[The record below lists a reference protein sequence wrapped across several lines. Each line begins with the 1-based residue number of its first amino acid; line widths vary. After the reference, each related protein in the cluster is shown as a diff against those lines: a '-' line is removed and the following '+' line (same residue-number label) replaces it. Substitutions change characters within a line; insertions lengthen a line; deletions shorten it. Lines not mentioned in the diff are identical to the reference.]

1 MYVVGLEIP
10 TCLPSFAGDGF
21 LLSAGQSS
29 VKTLELFTGTGGLAK
44 GLELAGFHHVKL
56 VEFNKH
62 ACATLQANFGA
73 EKVFAGDIRDF
84 NYDGLK
90 GVDIVAGGPPCQPF
104 SLGGKHQAD
113 QDHRDMFPYAI
124 NAIRELQPK
133 AFIFENVKGLL
144 RSSFADYFEYIVL
157 RLTFPDYKPKFGL
170 DWQLHLQLL
179 RKLKYETHQ
188 GLKYKVAYQLVN
200 AADYGVPQSRERVF
214 MVGIRADLDVEW
226 AFPAPTY
233 SDSRLLWD
241 KFVTGEYWEKHGLAH
256 EQCEQPNAAIQKQ
269 VNALKTRYGLFPPAL
284 KPWQTVRD
292 ALGHLPDP
300 RSDHAIPDHLFRDG
314 ARVYPGHTGSDH
326 DLPAKTLKA
335 GGHGVPGGENMLRY
349 RDGSV
354 RYFTVHEAK
363 LLQTFPA
370 DFYIEGA
377 WGEAMRQIGNA
388 VPVHLSETLGKA
400 LHITLQQAKSAF
412 EQTMPLAYRA
422 VG

>member
-1 MYVVGLEIP
+1 MSDRLYNFSEFYL
-10 TCLPSFAGDGF
+10 
-21 LLSAGQSS
+21 
-29 VKTLELFTGTGGLAK
+29 KTLELFSGAGGLAK
-44 GLELAGFHHVKL
+44 GLELSGFQPVNL

-62 ACATLQANFGA
+62 ACATLKANFGA

-84 NYDGLK
+84 SYDGLQ

-144 RSSFADYFEYIVL
+144 RPSFADYFEYIVL
-157 RLTFPDYKPKFGL
+157 RLTYPDYKPKFGL

-188 GLKYKVAYQLVN
+188 GLKYNVAYQLVN

-214 MVGIRADLDVEW
+214 MVGIRADLDVKW
-226 AFPAPTY
+226 AFPAPTHANPKKL
-233 SDSRLLWD
+233 DVL
-241 KFVTGEYWEKHGLAH
+241 
-256 EQCEQPNAAIQKQ
+256 
-269 VNALKTRYGLFPPAL
+269 L

-300 RSDHAIPDHLFRDG
+300 RSNHTIPDHIFRDG

-326 DLPAKTLKA
+326 DAPAKTLKA

-349 RDGSV
+349 HDGTV

-370 DFYIEGA
+370 DFQIEGA

-388 VPVHLSETLGKA
+388 VPVLLSQTLGKA
-400 LHITLQQAKSAF
+400 LHKTLQQAEPTF
-412 EQTMPLAYRA
+412 EQSMPLAFV
-422 VG
+422 VGA

>member
-1 MYVVGLEIP
+1 MR
-10 TCLPSFAGDGF
+10 
-21 LLSAGQSS
+21 
-29 VKTLELFTGTGGLAK
+29 TLELFSGAGGLAK
-44 GLELAGFHHVKL
+44 GLELAGFRHVKL
-56 VEFNKH
+56 VEFNKN
-62 ACATLQANFGA
+62 ACATLQANFGV
-73 EKVFAGDIRDF
+73 EKVFFGDIRDLSY
-84 NYDGLK
+84 NGLM

-104 SLGGKHQAD
+104 SLGGKHQAN

-124 NAIRELQPK
+124 NAIHELQPK

-157 RLTFPDYKPKFGL
+157 RLTFPDYKPKFEP

-179 RKLKYETHQ
+179 RKLKYESHQ
-188 GLKYKVAYQLVN
+188 GLKYKVVYQLVN
-200 AADYGVPQSRERVF
+200 AADYGVPQNRERVF
-214 MVGIRADLDVEW
+214 IVGIRADLDVEW
-226 AFPAPTY
+226 VFPAPTH

-241 KFVTGEYWEKHGLAH
+241 KFVTGEYWEKHGLTH
-256 EQCEQPNAAIQKQ
+256 DQREQPTIATQKQ
-269 VNALKTRYGLFPPAL
+269 VNTLKTRYGLFSPAL
-284 KPWQTVRD
+284 KSWQTVRD

-300 RSDHAIPDHLFRDG
+300 RSDQIIVDHIFRDG

-349 RDGSV
+349 RDDSV

-370 DFYIEGA
+370 NFYIEGA

-388 VPVHLSETLGKA
+388 VPVKLAQQLGQQMKILLTQKKVINSSFIESISYQKA
-400 LHITLQQAKSAF
+400 S
-412 EQTMPLAYRA
+412 
-422 VG
+422 